1 MPTIRDGGTFF
12 YSPRKCNWAEV
23 PQVYLGFILWGAMGP
38 SQVAIGLFGVQM
50 WDPLESFSLLKE
62 EESAHQ
68 CCWSKEAVLKA
79 TPVIAAYRVV
89 SLPLHGLLA
98 GLLASIPC
106 QVTQEKRTE
115 NSMFGSGVSVIVLGV
130 VAFPRQS
137 LVHWQHT
144 PFLTRKLVIAAISTI
159 DYQLF
164 TKNFQ
169 VQCYT

>member
-1 MPTIRDGGTFF
+1 M
-12 YSPRKCNWAEV
+12 SPSPSSRRKRECINAA
-23 PQVYLGFILWGAMGP
+23 GAKR
-38 SQVAIGLFGVQM
+38 LF
-50 WDPLESFSLLKE
+50 
-62 EESAHQ
+62 
-68 CCWSKEAVLKA
+68 CKA

-130 VAFPRQS
+130 EAFPRQS

-144 PFLTRKLVIAAISTI
+144 PFLTRKLVIAAVPTI

-164 TKNFQ
+164 TKNTKNFQ
-169 VQCYT
+169 VQCYSFTSLSNVMK